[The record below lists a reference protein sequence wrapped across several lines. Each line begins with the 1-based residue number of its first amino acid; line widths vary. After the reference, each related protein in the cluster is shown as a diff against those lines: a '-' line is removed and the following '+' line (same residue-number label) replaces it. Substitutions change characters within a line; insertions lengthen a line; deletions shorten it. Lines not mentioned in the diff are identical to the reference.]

1 MIISD
6 NEMEHLLKHERSF
19 CHFPKNGRAGKKS
32 GTNVKD
38 EMIESNL
45 DLVTM
50 LARKYANH
58 RTRQEDLVSVGS
70 IGLIKAVES
79 FDESKNVKF
88 STYASTCIKNEMLM
102 YLRSNAYVSREVS
115 LDQRMTTMEEESNDL
130 KLDGIL
136 GTDAD
141 TVWNVVEREENRK
154 ILEAMLLHLPPQQQ
168 EIVNYRFGLKGY
180 PEKTQKEVAHL
191 LGVSQS
197 YISKVEKKILT
208 SMRSKINTHQST

>member
-1 MIISD
+1 MKEVSVISRKT
-6 NEMEHLLKHERSF
+6 EEPEKE
-19 CHFPKNGRAGKKS
+19 KS

-38 EMIESNL
+38 EMIEDNL

-102 YLRSNAYVSREVS
+102 YLRSNAYASREVS
-115 LDQRMTTMEEESNDL
+115 LDQRMTTMEEENNDL

-197 YISKVEKKILT
+197 YISKVEKKILA